1 MNDKAA
7 EEISTKLNVIIA
19 LLLRQLIGDRDFS
32 AKKRKQGTGDIVR
45 YLASLGLDAKN
56 IADVTGSP
64 LASVRTLLT
73 PTRRK

>member
-1 MNDKAA
+1 VNDKAA